1 MSSLWPLSLA
11 SCGSLTPPIAAG
23 FDAFLTADHVADAS
37 RRIIEET
44 EASGR
49 TDSFDTHPSLR
60 DRLAAIGREPDA
72 AGASAGSESAAVLI
86 GDSDEQAS
94 ALLEFALGRATFD
107 TLKPIEWSAVGHS
120 VFAERWRQIAASH
133 AQWLSRLTVEAVPT
147 GKHAFIGLGSDLV
160 RPDEENV
167 NSDERVARAA
177 YVLGVGIG
185 VLLLDQGWQP
195 LTGPGTPVLLV
206 RGSTTFD
213 PLRAARALAEGI
225 TSSDAW
231 KAECQ
236 ALGIA
241 GLPLGEYAAVA
252 PTNQAG
258 TEIRT

>member
-167 NSDERVARAA
+167 NSDERVARGLCAGSRYRCVAA
-177 YVLGVGIG
+177 RSGLATADGTGNAGVARPRIND
-185 VLLLDQGWQP
+185 LH
-195 LTGPGTPVLLV
+195 
-206 RGSTTFD
+206 